1 MPAEAEAAPGRRRA
15 KGWRGAQARQRRA
28 RSASQERET
37 KAIETI
43 SISAEEQARMHR
55 AASRQRQIDSGNL
68 GRSGA
73 GVHGGGHRAENRR
86 DRQKDRQAI
95 RAGRYD

>member
-1 MPAEAEAAPGRRRA
+1 MAKRMHKVNAPR
-15 KGWRGAQARQRRA
+15 KGGN
-28 RSASQERET
+28 T
-37 KAIETI
+37 ITI
-43 SISAEEQARMHR
+43 SISAEEQARLHR

-86 DRQKDRQAI
+86 ERQKDRQAI